1 MAVDRIVA
9 IVGVGPGLGA
19 SLARRFA
26 ARGFATALIAR
37 TPNQV
42 EPEAAQIRNE
52 GGRALAIT
60 ADASDPDSLRAAFAR
75 IRNEL
80 GHPDVLIHNASA
92 FVPGGVLDLE
102 PAQFEQV
109 WRVTAL
115 GALVGAQE
123 VLPAMISAGRGT
135 ILLTGATA
143 SVRGGAR
150 FAAFSSAKF
159 ALRALAQSM
168 AREFGPK
175 GVHVAHVII
184 DGQIDTPLLRQT
196 QPDRDPTTALS
207 PDAIADVYLRLHLQ
221 HPTTWTHELDLRPAT
236 ERF

>member
-1 MAVDRIVA
+1 MAVDRIAA

-26 ARGFATALIAR
+26 GRGFGVALIAR
-37 TPNQV
+37 TPNLV
-42 EPEAAQIRNE
+42 EPEAAQIARD
-52 GGRALAIT
+52 GARALAVT
-60 ADASDPDSLRAAFAR
+60 ADASDPDALRSAFAR
-75 IRNEL
+75 VRAEL
-80 GHPDVLIHNASA
+80 GHPEVLIHNASA
-92 FVPGGVLDLE
+92 FVAGGVLDLE
-102 PAQFEQV
+102 PEQFEQV

-115 GALVGAQE
+115 GAFVASQE

-143 SVRGGAR
+143 SLRGGAR

-175 GVHVAHVII
+175 GVHVAHVVI
-184 DGQIDTPLLRQT
+184 DGQIDTPLLRRT
-196 QPDRDPTTALS
+196 QPDRDPATTLS
-207 PDAIADVYLRLHLQ
+207 PDAIADTYLGLHLQ
-221 HPTTWTHELDLRPAT
+221 QRSAWTHELDLRPAT

>member
-1 MAVDRIVA
+1 MAVDRIAA

-26 ARGFATALIAR
+26 RRGFGTALIAR
-37 TPNQV
+37 SPNLV
-42 EPEAAQIRNE
+42 EPEALQIERD
-52 GGRALAIT
+52 GGRALALT
-60 ADASDPDSLRAAFAR
+60 ADAADPDSLRAAFAR
-75 IRNEL
+75 IRQEL
-80 GHPDVLIHNASA
+80 GHPEVLIHNASA
-92 FVPGGVLDLE
+92 FVMGNVLELD

-109 WRVTAL
+109 WRVTTL
-115 GALVGAQE
+115 GAMVGSQE

-135 ILLTGATA
+135 ILFTGATA
-143 SVRGGAR
+143 SLRGGAK

-184 DGQIDTPLLRQT
+184 DGQIDTPLLRQRE
-196 QPDRDPTTALS
+196 PDRDPSTVLS
-207 PDAIADVYLRLHLQ
+207 PDAIAETYLGLHLQ
-221 HPTTWTHELDLRPAT
+221 HRTAWTHEIDLRPAT
-236 ERF
+236 ESF